1 MSPDSLRDR
10 KRAVRKEFLNKRSSL
25 SKDFLDEAGARI
37 FERIVRLKEYEKADT
52 VHVYASMKSR
62 NEVDTFQLIEHALS
76 NHKQVIVP
84 VMKSDGN
91 LEHSEIKSVKELKEN
106 DWGVPE
112 PEKIHL
118 RNPEIVDMVLVP
130 MVAGDLNKN
139 RMGYGKGYYDRFLA
153 KVDCSKIGLLYEA
166 QISEKLL
173 PVGEYDVQLDK
184 LVTETRVIE

>member
-37 FERIVRLKEYEKADT
+37 FERIVRLMEYQKANT
-52 VHVYASMKSR
+52 VHVYASMNSR

-76 NHKQVIVP
+76 NQKKVIVP
-84 VMKSDGN
+84 VMKSGGI
-91 LEHSEIKSVKELKEN
+91 LEHSEINSVNELKEN

-112 PEKIHL
+112 PGKIHP
-118 RNPEIVDMVLVP
+118 RNPENFDMVLVP

-153 KVDCSKIGLLYEA
+153 KVECSKIGLLFEA
-166 QISEKLL
+166 QISEEIL
-173 PVGEYDVQLDK
+173 PVGEYDVQMDK